1 MCAEW
6 ASMYLSAVVEE
17 HRCKLFEHPWVSASQ
32 HMYLCI
38 GEELQPYGGT
48 LMYRCV
54 SPLACKP
61 LSMCFA
67 VCMNVSVG
75 EQVCELKDV
84 CKDLLY
90 RYCV

>member
-1 MCAEW
+1 
-6 ASMYLSAVVEE
+6 
-17 HRCKLFEHPWVSASQ
+17 
-32 HMYLCI
+32 
-38 GEELQPYGGT
+38 
-48 LMYRCV
+48 MYRCV